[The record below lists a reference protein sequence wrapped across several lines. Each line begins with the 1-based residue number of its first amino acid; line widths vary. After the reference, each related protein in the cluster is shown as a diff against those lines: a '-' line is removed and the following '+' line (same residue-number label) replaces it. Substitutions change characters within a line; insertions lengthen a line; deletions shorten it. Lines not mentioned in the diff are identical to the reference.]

1 MEERYT
7 WIPFY
12 AELAKAL
19 LAYKNNR
26 KPLVDFVYSELSTV
40 GGRSLVDY
48 IHMEDG
54 SKVKDIDPF
63 SLFAIFNR
71 QLTAYPFSK
80 YCLRTPFAH
89 WRNSMPFFVFTRNPT
104 EIIASKL

>member
-48 IHMEDG
+48 IHMEDAQ
-54 SKVKDIDPF
+54 SLLDFDKDK
-63 SLFAIFNR
+63 AIELISSANVMLDLLLDKGYDYDDVEQYVLKR
-71 QLTAYPFSK
+71 LKET
-80 YCLRTPFAH
+80 
-89 WRNSMPFFVFTRNPT
+89 
-104 EIIASKL
+104 